1 MAKIVHSVAVAD
13 ASSPLANPDRLGVLL
28 QTQIANGV
36 GGGAGAAVAIA
47 ITGLELPATYNVQLN
62 PSQDATVWVSA
73 RSQTG
78 FTVNIAPRL
87 AATTL
92 SAGAIDVLV
101 TF

>member
-28 QTQIANGV
+28 VTQLANGV
-36 GGGAGAAVAIA
+36 GGGAGAAVAIPV
-47 ITGLELPATYNVQLN
+47 TGLELPATYNVQGT
-62 PSQDATVWVSA
+62 PSQDATVWISA
-73 RSQTG
+73 RTQAG

-92 SAGAIDVLV
+92 SAGTIDILV
-101 TF
+101 TY